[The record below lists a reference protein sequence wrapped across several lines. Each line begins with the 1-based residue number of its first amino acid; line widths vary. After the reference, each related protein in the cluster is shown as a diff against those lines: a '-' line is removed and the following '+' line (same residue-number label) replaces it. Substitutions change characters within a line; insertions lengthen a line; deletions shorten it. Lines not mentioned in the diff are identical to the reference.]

1 MGSETR
7 KLSVKSSED
16 QRPRIQALPNGAQS
30 QFRKGLAKLLRN
42 KMAVF
47 GGILILGYTLT
58 AVLAPVLYPGN
69 PSAPNLMRSLERP
82 SWEHPLGTDEL
93 GRSIL
98 GRIIYGSRVSLMI
111 SLGVVSVGL
120 LVGVPLGLISG
131 YYGGKVDFLLQRI
144 TDMLLAFP
152 GFLLALA
159 LVAILGV
166 GINNTVIS
174 IGISMVPIYIRLVRG
189 CVLSVREQVYVEAA
203 RAVGTP
209 DLRILRRHIL
219 PNVMV
224 PIIVQTSLGMGT
236 AILFAA
242 GLGFLGIGVQPPTP
256 EWGAML
262 GSGRGYIFNS
272 PHVATFPGLAI
283 FLAVLGFNLLGDGL
297 RDALDPRSKI

>member
-1 MGSETR
+1 MGSGKEKTA
-7 KLSVKSSED
+7 KVPEGGSLSSEGI
-16 QRPRIQALPNGAQS
+16 PSGTQS

-47 GGILILGYTLT
+47 GGILILGYMVT
-58 AVLAPVLYPGN
+58 AIFAPILYPGN

-120 LVGVPLGLISG
+120 LIGVPLGLISG
-131 YYGGKVDFLLQRI
+131 YYGGKVDFILQRI

-203 RAVGTP
+203 IAVGTP
-209 DLRILRRHIL
+209 DLRIIRRHIL

>member
-1 MGSETR
+1 
-7 KLSVKSSED
+7 
-16 QRPRIQALPNGAQS
+16 
-30 QFRKGLAKLLRN
+30 
-42 KMAVF
+42 MAVF
-47 GGILILGYTLT
+47 GGILILGYMVT
-58 AVLAPVLYPGN
+58 AIFAPILYPGN
-69 PSAPNLMRSLERP
+69 PSTPNLMRSLERP

-120 LVGVPLGLISG
+120 LIGVPLGLISG
-131 YYGGKVDFLLQRI
+131 YYGGKVDFILQRI

-203 RAVGTP
+203 IAVGTP
-209 DLRILRRHIL
+209 DLRIIRRHIL

>member
-1 MGSETR
+1 MGSGKEKTV
-7 KLSVKSSED
+7 KLPEEGRPSFEGISS
-16 QRPRIQALPNGAQS
+16 GTQS

-47 GGILILGYTLT
+47 GGILILGYVVT
-58 AVLAPVLYPGN
+58 AIFAPILYPGN

-120 LVGVPLGLISG
+120 LIGVPLGLISG
-131 YYGGKVDFLLQRI
+131 YYGGKVDFVLQRI

-203 RAVGTP
+203 IAVGTP
-209 DLRILRRHIL
+209 DLRIIRRHIL